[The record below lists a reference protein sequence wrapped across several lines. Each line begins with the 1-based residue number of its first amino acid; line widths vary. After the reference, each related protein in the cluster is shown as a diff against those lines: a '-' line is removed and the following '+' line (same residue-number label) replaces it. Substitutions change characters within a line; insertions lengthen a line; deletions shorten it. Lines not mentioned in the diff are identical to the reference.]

1 MVDAGTLVLVDGSSY
16 LYRAFHALPPLTNSR
31 GEPTGAVLGVLNM
44 LHRMLREQDPA
55 LVAVVFDAPGRTFRD
70 ELFAEYKAHRPSMP
84 DDLRA
89 QVEPLLAAVEAL
101 GLPLLRIPGVEADD
115 VIGTLAQGA
124 ASQGLRVLVSTGD
137 KDMAQLV
144 TDRITLVN
152 TMTNTS
158 LDRAGVKVKFDVYP
172 EQIVDYL
179 ALVGD
184 SSDNIPGVPKV
195 GPKTAAKWLNE
206 YRTLDNLIANQQ
218 RIEGKVGE
226 SLRASQTELALS
238 RELATIRCTVE
249 LPFGPTDLRRTVPD
263 TARLRELYTR
273 LELRSLLKSLEPT
286 PTSPAPAGE
295 VARSAGEGLITS
307 PAPAGEVARS
317 AGEGSAF
324 DVSRGEV
331 PPGTGP
337 SPGVPPTSPALAGEV
352 TEGLATAAGEVMQ
365 GWAPGRHYE
374 LVLSPAQFD
383 QWLERLRKAELLSF
397 DTETNSLD
405 YMRAEIVGVSFAVE
419 PGYAAYVPLAH
430 TYPGAPPQLDRN
442 EVLRLLQPLLEDP
455 ARAKLGHHLKY
466 DAHVLRNHGI
476 ELRGIR
482 FDSMLES
489 YVLNSTATRHDL
501 DSTAQFYLGVETIR
515 YEDVAGKGAKQLAF
529 NDVPIETAGEY
540 SAEDADVALRLH
552 RTLWPRLDATPGLAR
567 LYAEI
572 EQPLVPVLLDMEH
585 CGVLVD
591 AQMLRRQSNELARGL
606 LELERR
612 AHAIAGHP
620 FNVESPKQLQEVLF
634 NELGLPVKRKTPSG
648 QPSTAEDVLE
658 ELAEEF
664 ELPRVIMEYRGLAKL
679 RSTYTERLPEQ
690 VNRRTGRVHTSYHQ
704 AVAATGRLSS
714 TDPNLQNIPIRTPEG
729 RRIRQAFVAPPGHV
743 LVAADYSQIEL
754 RIMAHL
760 SGDAGLLEAFASD
773 RDIHQATAAEVFGVG
788 APDLVSPDQRRA
800 AKAINF
806 GLIYGMSA
814 FGLARQLGIERGAA
828 QQYVDLYF
836 ARYPGVKHYMDQT
849 RQMAREQGFV
859 ETVFGRRLYLPDIR
873 ARNAQLRGYAERSAI
888 NAPMQGTAA
897 DIIKRA
903 MIEVHRWL
911 NGIPH
916 ARLTM
921 QVHDELVLEVAEDR
935 VDDVVRELRGHM
947 AAAANLRVPLKVEV
961 GLGRNWDEAH

>member
-1 MVDAGTLVLVDGSSY
+1 MVDADTLVLVDGSSY

-44 LHRMLREQDPA
+44 LYRMLREQNPQ
-55 LVAVVFDAPGRTFRD
+55 LVAVVFDAPGKTFRD
-70 ELFAEYKAHRPSMP
+70 DLFAHYKAHRPPMP

-89 QVEPLLAAVEAL
+89 QVEPLVAAVEAL

-115 VIGTLAQGA
+115 VIGTLAQQA
-124 ASQGLRVLVSTGD
+124 VARGLGVLVSTGD

-152 TMTNTS
+152 TMTNSS
-158 LDRAGVKVKFDVYP
+158 LDRAGVKAKFDVYP

-184 SSDNIPGVPKV
+184 SSDNIPGVAKV
-195 GPKTAAKWLNE
+195 GPKTAARWLNE
-206 YRTLDNLIANQQ
+206 YATLDGLLANQD
-218 RIEGKVGE
+218 RIDGKVGE
-226 SLRASQTELALS
+226 SLRASQADLALS
-238 RELATIRCTVE
+238 RQLARIRCDVE
-249 LPFGPTDLRRTVPD
+249 LPFGPADLRKGAPD
-263 TARLRELYTR
+263 TAKLRGIYER
-273 LELRSLLKSLEPT
+273 LELRSLLKALDP
-286 PTSPAPAGE
+286 SPPATI
-295 VARSAGEGLITS
+295 AG
-307 PAPAGEVARS
+307 RD
-317 AGEGSAF
+317 AGEGSA
-324 DVSRGEV
+324 
-331 PPGTGP
+331 T
-337 SPGVPPTSPALAGEV
+337 PAAEGAGN
-352 TEGLATAAGEVMQ
+352 
-365 GWAPGRHYE
+365 WAPGRDYE
-374 LVLSPAQFD
+374 LVLTQAHFD
-383 QWLERLRKAELLSF
+383 RWLAELDRAELVSF

-405 YMRAEIVGVSFAVE
+405 YMQAEIVGVSFAVE
-419 PGYAAYVPLAH
+419 PGRAAYVPLAH
-430 TYPGAPPQLDRN
+430 TGPGAPQQLNR
-442 EVLRLLQPLLEDP
+442 EAVLRSLEPLLGDP

-476 ELRGIR
+476 ELRGMR

-501 DSTAQFYLGVETIR
+501 DSTARRYLGVETIH

-529 NDVPIETAGEY
+529 NDVPVEAAAEY

-552 RTLWPRLDATPGLAR
+552 RRLWPQLEATPGLAR

-591 AQMLRRQSNELARGL
+591 ARMLRRQSQELARGL
-606 LELERR
+606 VELERR
-612 AHAIAGHP
+612 AHEVAGRP
-620 FNVESPKQLQEVLF
+620 FNVESPKQLREVLF
-634 NELGLPVKRKTPSG
+634 GELGLPVKRKTPSG
-648 QPSTAEDVLE
+648 DPSTAEDVLE
-658 ELAEEF
+658 ELAEDY
-664 ELPRVIMEYRGLAKL
+664 ELPRVIMDYRGLAKL

-690 VNRRTGRVHTSYHQ
+690 VNPRTGRVHTSYHQ

-743 LVAADYSQIEL
+743 LIAADYSQIEL

-760 SGDAGLLEAFASD
+760 SGDAGLLEAFAAD
-773 RDIHQATAAEVFGVG
+773 RDVHQATAAEVFGVES
-788 APDLVSPDQRRA
+788 PDRVSADQRRA

-836 ARYPGVKHYMDQT
+836 ARYPGVKRYMDDT
-849 RQMAREQGFV
+849 RAMAREQGFV
-859 ETVFGRRLYLPDIR
+859 ETVFGRRLYLPDIGS
-873 ARNAQLRGYAERSAI
+873 RNAALRSYAERSAI

-911 NGIPH
+911 GGVPQ
-916 ARLTM
+916 ARLLM

-935 VDDVVRELRGHM
+935 AEPVAHELQRHM
-947 AAAANLRVPLKVEV
+947 TEAAELRVPLRVET
-961 GLGRNWDEAH
+961 GIGCNWDEAH